1 MECFEI
7 ENKTSLGN
15 TWLLIM
21 WPGFQTEDFG
31 EDRGPQAAT
40 GRGGFQKRGLHEAAP
55 LPMTATDRPP
65 QLSGAQFSLPASTT
79 WNTAKSHK
87 RPWKREKRGPKVNK
101 HHTHLFTASS
111 NPERQKLSW
120 LPNDKETKAQRNSKP
135 VPGQPACKPWASTQS
150 SEGSRGGR

>member
-1 MECFEI
+1 MNIWGTTCAKCFEI

-31 EDRGPQAAT
+31 EGRGQQAAA
-40 GRGGFQKRGLHEAAP
+40 GRGGFQKRGLHEAA
-55 LPMTATDRPP
+55 LLLTTTTDRPP
-65 QLSGAQFSLPASTT
+65 QLSGAQVSLPASTN

-87 RPWKREKRGPKVNK
+87 RRWEREKKGPKVNK

-120 LPNDKETKAQRNSKP
+120 LPSDKETTARRNSKP
-135 VPGQPACKPWASTQS
+135 VPGHPACKP
-150 SEGSRGGR
+150 